1 MIRIAASILSADF
14 ARLGDQIALAERG
27 GVDYI
32 HVDVMDGHYVPN
44 ITAGPVLVEAAR
56 RSTTLPLDVHLMIEK
71 PQRYL
76 DDFRAAGADI
86 LTVHYEATPHLHRVT
101 QHIRELGAVPGVSL
115 NPSTPISVLE
125 EIADYVDLILLMTV
139 NPGFG
144 GQQYI
149 ETMTNKIA
157 RLRQWLDQ
165 REHRP
170 VIEVDGGVNEQTA
183 PRIVAAGAEILVA
196 GSAIFTADAPIP
208 EAIRKL
214 REATSVKEG

>member
-14 ARLGDQIALAERG
+14 ARLGEQIALAERG
-27 GVDYI
+27 GADYI

-56 RSTTLPLDVHLMIEK
+56 RSTTLPLDVHLMIER

-76 DDFRAAGADI
+76 EQFRAAGADI
-86 LTVHYEATPHLHRVT
+86 LTVHCEATPHLHRVT
-101 QHIRELGAVPGVSL
+101 QQIRELGAVPGVSL

-125 EIADYVDLILLMTV
+125 EIVDYVDLVLLMTV

-144 GQQYI
+144 GQQFI
-149 ETMTNKIA
+149 ETMTGKVA
-157 RLRQWLDQ
+157 RLRHWLSQ
-165 REHRP
+165 RERRP
-170 VIEVDGGVNEQTA
+170 VIEVDGGVNEETA
-183 PRIVAAGAEILVA
+183 SRLAAAGAEILVA
-196 GSAIFTADAPIP
+196 GSAIFASNAAIP
-208 EAIRKL
+208 DAIRRL